1 MLNETERR
9 RFLAAL
15 QQDDEFRAAVRG
27 QLLGDDLLALPE
39 TVKGLAASTKQLA
52 RTAVEL
58 TKGLADLSRA
68 VEALAGRVDRRFD
81 AVDKRFDAVD
91 RRFDAVDERFDG
103 LEARFDRLEGR
114 FDRLEGRFGNLDGR
128 DYERTAREQAA
139 SFLSSV
145 PGRLRRIR
153 VVDTSDLA
161 DRLDDAVD
169 DGRIDN
175 DERDDALGAD
185 LVCTARRPGSEE
197 TVWVVA
203 EVSITLDSGEVA
215 RAARRSETIRRAF
228 GVEAI
233 AVGVCATLP
242 DELDT
247 DGVFVVR
254 HQVPRAA

>member
-15 QQDDEFRAAVRG
+15 QQDDEFRAAIRG

-91 RRFDAVDERFDG
+91 KRLDG
-103 LEARFDRLEGR
+103 LEAR

-203 EVSITLDSGEVA
+203 EVSITLDSGDVA

-228 GVEAI
+228 GVEVI

>member
-58 TKGLADLSRA
+58 TKGLADLSRT

-81 AVDKRFDAVD
+81 AVD
-91 RRFDAVDERFDG
+91 ERLDG
-103 LEARFDRLEGR
+103 LEAR

-203 EVSITLDSGEVA
+203 EVSITLDSGDVA

-228 GVEAI
+228 GVEVI

-242 DELDT
+242 AELDT

>member
-15 QQDDEFRAAVRG
+15 QQDDEFRAAIRG

-81 AVDKRFDAVD
+81 AVD
-91 RRFDAVDERFDG
+91 RRFDAVDKRLDG
-103 LEARFDRLEGR
+103 LEAR

-203 EVSITLDSGEVA
+203 EVSITLDSGDVA

-228 GVEAI
+228 GVEVI

>member
-58 TKGLADLSRA
+58 TKGLADLSRT
-68 VEALAGRVDRRFD
+68 VEALAGRVDRRFDAVDRRFD

-103 LEARFDRLEGR
+103 LEAR

-169 DGRIDN
+169 DGRIVSP
-175 DERDDALGAD
+175 ERDDALGAD
-185 LVCTARRPGSEE
+185 LVCTARRWPGASS
-197 TVWVVA
+197 A
-203 EVSITLDSGEVA
+203 ADSASSSCASPRSSSHSPVPCRDTGADGLGAPILPGQDGRFGADPEGA
-215 RAARRSETIRRAF
+215 ASDQRAGS
-228 GVEAI
+228 
-233 AVGVCATLP
+233 
-242 DELDT
+242 
-247 DGVFVVR
+247 
-254 HQVPRAA
+254 

>member
-58 TKGLADLSRA
+58 TKGLADLSRT

-91 RRFDAVDERFDG
+91 KRLDG
-103 LEARFDRLEGR
+103 LEAR

-203 EVSITLDSGEVA
+203 EVSITLDSGDVA

-228 GVEAI
+228 GVEVI

-242 DELDT
+242 AELDT